1 MAHPGRA
8 AGFTTVVSMAEST
21 VVTLPDVSLF
31 VRTSGDPAA
40 PILLVLHGGPEWDH
54 SYLLPALDDL
64 SDIRRVVL
72 FDLRGCGRSST
83 DLAPDAYQPDLC
95 VADAAALIGELGAT
109 RVDLLGFSYGG
120 QLAMLFAERHPELL
134 DRLVLASTT
143 ATPDIA
149 DDLARHPEYL
159 ERRPAVDAE
168 VEAIYADPSTT
179 YAEKTRLMALATAP
193 MNLWD
198 LDLLDAWRAVVD
210 GVRFSGVW
218 TPAWL
223 AGELRSPRP
232 ADPAAALRAAARPTL
247 ILHGA
252 GDLGFPVEVAH
263 RLHAAVPHSE
273 LAVIEAAGHAAHFER
288 RTEWVA
294 ALRAFLTAD
303 DRPRGR

>member
-1 MAHPGRA
+1 MP
-8 AGFTTVVSMAEST
+8 EST
-21 VVTLPDVSLF
+21 VIALPDVSLF
-31 VRTSGDPAA
+31 VRTSGAPAA
-40 PILLVLHGGPEWDH
+40 PVLLVLHGGPEWDH

-83 DLAPDAYQPDLC
+83 GLAPDAYQPDLC
-95 VADAAALIGELGAT
+95 VADAAALVGELGAG

-120 QLAMLFAERHPELL
+120 QLAMLVAERHPELI

-143 ATPDIA
+143 AYPSFA
-149 DDLARHPEYL
+149 DDLAGHPEYR
-159 ERRPAVDAE
+159 ERRPAVDAA
-168 VEAIYADPSTT
+168 VEAIYADPSTS
-179 YAEKTRLMALATAP
+179 YAEKTRLMAMATAP
-193 MNLWD
+193 MNLCD
-198 LDLLDAWRAVVD
+198 LRLLDAWRAVLA

-232 ADPAAALRAAARPTL
+232 ADPAAVLRALSRPTL

-252 GDLGFPVEVAH
+252 GDLGFPVEVAQ

-273 LAVIEAAGHAAHFER
+273 LAVIEGAGHAAHFER
-288 RTEWVA
+288 REEWVA
-294 ALRAFLTAD
+294 RLREFLTAD
-303 DRPRGR
+303 DRRGDR